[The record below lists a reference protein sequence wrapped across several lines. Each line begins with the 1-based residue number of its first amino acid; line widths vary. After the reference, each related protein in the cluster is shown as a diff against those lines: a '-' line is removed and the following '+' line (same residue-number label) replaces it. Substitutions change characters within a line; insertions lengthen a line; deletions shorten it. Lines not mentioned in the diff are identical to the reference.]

1 MNGFTPPAAIRRYPA
16 PVTFVCTNERYAIIV
31 EYEQVHDIA
40 STEEIMAP
48 KYIQVKQEILSWIH
62 SSKLEPQSQLP
73 SEHEMSEQFAVSRQ
87 TVRQALGELVQEGWL
102 FRMQGKGTLSRHGT
116 ASVLK
121 IQRRLESL
129 QPIYRIIFSH
139 PLYRELNPN

>member
-1 MNGFTPPAAIRRYPA
+1 
-16 PVTFVCTNERYAIIV
+16 
-31 EYEQVHDIA
+31 
-40 STEEIMAP
+40 MAP

-62 SSKLEPQSQLP
+62 SSRLEPQSQLP

-102 FRMQGKGTLSRHGT
+102 FRMQGKGTFVATRDSKQAEDPKT
-116 ASVLK
+116 
-121 IQRRLESL
+121 IESL
-129 QPIYRIIFSH
+129 QPIFRIIFSH

>member
-1 MNGFTPPAAIRRYPA
+1 
-16 PVTFVCTNERYAIIV
+16 
-31 EYEQVHDIA
+31 
-40 STEEIMAP
+40 MAP

-102 FRMQGKGTLSRHGT
+102 FRMQGKGTFVATRDSKQPETSKDDWSRYNLYIG
-116 ASVLK
+116 LYF
-121 IQRRLESL
+121 
-129 QPIYRIIFSH
+129 PIH
-139 PLYRELNPN
+139 CTGN